1 MLFLVP
7 TRSASPDVQLSSGLS
22 SNDTSSEKPS
32 CPFPSNLPRPRVRR
46 TETAPSSSST
56 TTSFLRTDAGFTFLD
71 SVSSSHT
78 TACLF
83 CATDCPRHLTDM
95 NSSRPQRP
103 VTLRSGGGHEAR
115 GAVSC
120 CCPPR
125 PAPRPPVRADGFCT
139 ITWPWG
145 KGPPQGARVNPTAAG
160 TLVPDRAPLEGQ
172 DLGTS
177 LGDTFPPA
185 GPSLGR
191 PCPLHYPGP
200 SLPP

>member
-1 MLFLVP
+1 MLFLEP
-7 TRSASPDVQLSSGLS
+7 TRSASPDVQLSSGIS

-46 TETAPSSSST
+46 TETVPSGSS
-56 TTSFLRTDAGFTFLD
+56 TTSFLRTDTGFTFLD
-71 SVSSSHT
+71 STSPSHT

-83 CATDCPRHLTDM
+83 CATDRPRHWTDM
-95 NSSRPQRP
+95 NSSGPRRRLPSSPEVATRP
-103 VTLRSGGGHEAR
+103 GGG
-115 GAVSC
+115 VLLL
-120 CCPPR
+120 P
-125 PAPRPPVRADGFCT
+125 PAPSPQAPSMRGRILHHHVAVGGGLTPRSSCQPDHSRDSGSRQ
-139 ITWPWG
+139 
-145 KGPPQGARVNPTAAG
+145 GPTR
-160 TLVPDRAPLEGQ
+160 GQ

-191 PCPLHYPGP
+191 PCPLYYPGP